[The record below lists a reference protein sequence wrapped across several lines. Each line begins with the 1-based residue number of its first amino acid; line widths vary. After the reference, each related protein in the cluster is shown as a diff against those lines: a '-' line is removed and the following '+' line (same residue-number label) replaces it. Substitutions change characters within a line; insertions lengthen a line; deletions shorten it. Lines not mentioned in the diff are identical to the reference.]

1 MKYFLVVGLVFL
13 NFSSFAGEF
22 SKIDLSVR
30 EALESHFSGT
40 SLDIF
45 EDITALSLEDQK
57 EGCLLVVS
65 AIVRLQQ
72 ETVKELLCV
81 NKVNS
86 DYESTVIGKQ

>member
-1 MKYFLVVGLVFL
+1 MRYFLIVSLIFL

-30 EALESHFSGT
+30 EALESHYSGT

-45 EDITALSLEDQK
+45 EDITALSLEQPAL
-57 EGCLLVVS
+57 GCLLVVS
-65 AIVRLQQ
+65 AVVTLDQ
-72 ETVKELLCV
+72 ETVKEFLCV

-86 DYESTVIGKQ
+86 EYESTVIEK